1 MGLTK
6 GRDTMNEGLR
16 KSLMIYGVAIS
27 ITAMPICAIADSANG
42 AEPNI
47 EGTWVG
53 KVTSLVGPPVTF
65 LSMTTFLPG
74 GRIIEENSSPAVRSL
89 AQGEWVRTGHRQFVR
104 TMYLFNFAAPRTFIG
119 MTKVVNYIELTHD
132 GDTYDSLADFEVYD
146 VNGNLVTIGH
156 NIAQA
161 RRCTAVTTVPHCMGI
176 GD

>member
-6 GRDTMNEGLR
+6 GRDTVDERLR
-16 KSLMIYGVAIS
+16 KSLMIYAVAIS

-89 AQGEWVRTGHRQFVR
+89 AQGEWVRTGNRQFVR

-132 GDTYDSLADFEVYD
+132 GDNYDSLADFEVYD
-146 VNGNLVTIGH
+146 VNGNLVTTGH

-161 RRCTAVTTVPHCMGI
+161 TRCTAATTVPLCMGI